1 MMPGVHT
8 RTETI
13 RGLVLR
19 RSPLG
24 EYDQIIT
31 VYTRQLG
38 KIRAIAR
45 GSLRT
50 RSIWQGKF
58 EPFHQIEAGI
68 FRSGKSSLYR
78 FGHAEVIGRP
88 KGFLG
93 HLTALNTAYLL
104 LECLDA
110 YCESEYPNRDLYRES
125 VAALARINRNADFAA
140 YFMLCF
146 CFRFFVLSGYGMT
159 LSHCARC
166 GRERAVTKSAFCI
179 PAAGGVLCSECA
191 TGEQKIKEW
200 IVQPDVLQLA
210 WLAAAGKPVRPDTL
224 DEAIVNKYCVTSL
237 RLVREMFSHHLDGVP
252 KTLKMI
258 ETFMH

>member
-1 MMPGVHT
+1 MMPGMHT
-8 RTETI
+8 QPETI

-38 KIRAIAR
+38 KIRVIAR

-50 RSIWQGKF
+50 RSVWRGKF

-78 FGHAEVIGRP
+78 FSHAEVIGRP

-110 YCESEYPNRDLYRES
+110 YCEPESPNRDLYRES
-125 VAALARINRNADFAA
+125 VAALARINRNADIAA

-146 CFRFFVLSGYGMT
+146 CFRFFVLSGYG
-159 LSHCARC
+159 LNWSHCARC
-166 GRERAVTKSAFCI
+166 NRERAFNKSAYCI
-179 PAAGGVLCSECA
+179 PAAGGILCSGCA
-191 TGEQKIKEW
+191 SGEQKRKEW
-200 IVQPDVLQLA
+200 IVPADLLQLA
-210 WLAAAGKPVRPDTL
+210 WSAAAGKPVRPDTL
-224 DEAIVNKYCVTSL
+224 EKVTVNRFCVTSL
-237 RLVREMFSHHLDGVP
+237 RLVREMFSHHMDGIP

-258 ETFMH
+258 ETFVH